1 MTEAGKARAKSWEP
15 ASVYVLGFLYV
26 IATFNYLDRL
36 LLGLALPSIKQDMQ
50 VSDTA
55 LGLVT
60 GFAFSLSYSLLAA
73 PIAWAADRYNRR
85 NIIATGF
92 AFWSAMTAMTGMAAN
107 IWQLAVARFLMGAG
121 ESTGMAPSTSMIS
134 DVFGPQRRQMAMSIF
149 GTAGVVSSLTF
160 FPIIGAIGQA
170 YGWRTMFFVAGV
182 PGILLA
188 LLFRLSVREPVR
200 GAKDTAVQTQPA
212 PNLKE
217 TARFLAGSRTF
228 IFLTLGATFIG
239 ATLFGDAAWAA
250 TFLHRVHGMD
260 IRETAFVIG
269 PIRGGVGA
277 VGILTIGV
285 LVDRTS
291 RTNPKMRAR
300 IPAIA
305 CILTGPF
312 EALFLLADPTWAWM
326 TGFVVSGFLVLAY
339 WGPVFAMGV
348 SVVRLPMR
356 ALATAIMLIVST
368 LAGQII
374 GPFLVGALNDSL
386 AAEYGGLAVR
396 YSMLP
401 GAVTAVIAGLCF
413 WLAGN
418 SLEADT
424 ARALAAE

>member
-1 MTEAGKARAKSWEP
+1 MTQGAATTRWEP
-15 ASVYVLGFLYV
+15 ASIYTLLFLYV
-26 IATFNYLDRL
+26 IGTFNYLDRL

-60 GFAFSLSYSLLAA
+60 GFAFSLSYSLLGA

-85 NIIATGF
+85 NIIAVGF
-92 AFWSAMTAMTGMAAN
+92 AFWSTMTALTGMAAN

-134 DVFGPQRRQMAMSIF
+134 DVFGPQRRQLAMSIF

-160 FPIIGAIGQA
+160 FPIVGAIGQT
-170 YGWRTMFFVAGV
+170 YGWRTMFFVAGI
-182 PGILLA
+182 PGMLLA
-188 LLFRLSVREPVR
+188 LLFALSVREPVR
-200 GAKDTAVQTQPA
+200 GAKDATVGERPA
-212 PNLKE
+212 PGLKE
-217 TARFLAGSRTF
+217 TLRFLAGSRTF

-250 TFLHRVHGMD
+250 TFLNRVHDMD
-260 IRETAFVIG
+260 IREAAFVIG
-269 PIRGGVGA
+269 PIRGGGGA
-277 VGILTIGV
+277 IGIVLIGI

-291 RTNPKMRAR
+291 RKNPRMRAR

-326 TGFVVSGFLVLAY
+326 TGFVVSGFFVLAY
-339 WGPVFAMGV
+339 WGPVFTMGIT
-348 SVVRLPMR
+348 VVRVPMR

-374 GPFLVGALNDSL
+374 GPFLVGALNDAL
-386 AAEYGGLAVR
+386 ASDYGPHAVR

-401 GAVTAVIAGLCF
+401 GAFSAVIAGLCF

-424 ARALAAE
+424 ARANAAG